1 MRYLSTRGGL
11 GRGDSGR
18 PGFEEV
24 LIDGLAPDGGL
35 FVPENWP
42 GVDVSAESTYQGFV
56 AATMAPFIV
65 PDPVGEELGTIT
77 GAAYSDFR
85 HPDIA
90 PLREV
95 GDDHYVL
102 ELFWGPTLS
111 FKDYALSVVGRMFDL
126 VVPRTRGR
134 LLVLGATSGDT
145 GSAAI
150 AACRGRES
158 IDVVI
163 LYPEG
168 RISEVQRRQMTTVAD
183 ANVHAIAVE
192 GTFDDCQALVKRAFA
207 DPDHGLSLGA
217 FNSINWARVVA
228 QSAYYLWAA
237 GKAGTDRVAFAVPT
251 GNFGNVYSGLVAK
264 RITSGG
270 NGPPIGRLLIANNA
284 NNGLARLFN
293 EGILEVGEVM
303 PTHAPAMDIQVPSN
317 LERYLYEL
325 SGNDPERVG
334 QWQEALKRK
343 GRLELSDDLRDRA
356 RADFAAGWIDDQAI
370 EEAIGTVYRDH
381 GLVIDPHTAVGWEV
395 GRRLRHP
402 GETLVTLAP
411 AHPSKFG
418 DVVRSAVGFD
428 PPLPEEL
435 ADLMFKEERIIK
447 MPNDYLTLL
456 EFLATV

>member
-1 MRYLSTRGGL
+1 VRYLSTRGHP
-11 GRGDSGR
+11 GR

-35 FVPENWP
+35 FLPETWP
-42 GVDVSAESTYQGFV
+42 RLDVSAARNFPDLV
-56 AATMAPFIV
+56 AATMAPFV
-65 PDPVGEELGTIT
+65 FPDPVGGDLPSIT
-77 GAAYSDFR
+77 AAAYANFR

-95 GDDHYVL
+95 GDGHYLL

-111 FKDYALSVVGRMFDL
+111 FKDYALSVIGRMFDL
-126 VVPRTRGR
+126 VVPQTRRR

-163 LYPEG
+163 LYPAG
-168 RISEVQRRQMTTVAD
+168 RVSEVQRRQMTTVGD
-183 ANVHAIAVE
+183 SNVHAIAVE

-207 DPDHGLSLGA
+207 DPNHGLSLGA

-228 QSAYYLWAA
+228 QSAYYLWASGQA
-237 GKAGTDRVAFAVPT
+237 GSDRVAFAVPT

-264 RITSGG
+264 RITSHGDG
-270 NGPPIGRLLIANNA
+270 SPIGRLFIANNA
-284 NNGLARLFN
+284 NNGLSRLFN
-293 EGILEVGEVM
+293 DGILAVEGVV

-334 QWQEALKRK
+334 HWQEALKRD
-343 GRLELSDDLRDRA
+343 GRLELSEDLRQRA
-356 RADFAAGWIDDQAI
+356 RDDFASGWIDDETVEQTI
-370 EEAIGTVYRDH
+370 RSVYRDH
-381 GLVIDPHTAVGWEV
+381 GIVIDPHTAVGWEV
-395 GRRLRHP
+395 GRRLRQP

-428 PPLPEEL
+428 PPLPDEL
-435 ADLMFKEERIIK
+435 SDLMDREERIVK
-447 MPNDYLTLL
+447 MPNDYGTLL

>member
-1 MRYLSTRGGL
+1 MRYLSTRGHP
-11 GRGDSGR
+11 GR

-35 FVPENWP
+35 FLPETWP
-42 GVDVSAESTYQGFV
+42 RLDVSGPRTYPDLV
-56 AATMAPFIV
+56 AATMAPFVV
-65 PDPVGEELGTIT
+65 PDPVVGDLTSIT
-77 GAAYSDFR
+77 EAAYSNFR

-95 GDDHYVL
+95 GDDHFLL

-111 FKDYALSVVGRMFDL
+111 FKDYALSVIGRMFDL
-126 VVPRTRGR
+126 VLPRTRRR

-150 AACRGRES
+150 AACRGRGS
-158 IDVVI
+158 MDVVI
-163 LYPEG
+163 LYPAG
-168 RISEVQRRQMTTVAD
+168 RVSEVQRRQMTTVGD

-207 DPDHGLSLGA
+207 DPNHGLSLGA

-237 GKAGTDRVAFAVPT
+237 AQAGRDRVAFAVPT

-264 RITSGG
+264 RITSQGDG
-270 NGPPIGRLLIANNA
+270 FPIGRLLIANNA
-284 NNGLARLFN
+284 NNGLSRLFN
-293 EGILEVGEVM
+293 DGILAIQGVV

-334 QWQEALKRK
+334 QWQEAIKRE
-343 GRLELSDDLRDRA
+343 GRLELSDDLRQKA
-356 RADFAAGWIDDQAI
+356 RDDFAAGWIDDETVEQTI
-370 EEAIGTVYRDH
+370 RTVYRNH

-395 GRRLRHP
+395 GRRLRQP

-428 PPLPEEL
+428 PPLPDEL
-435 ADLMFKEERIIK
+435 ADLMDKEERIVQI
-447 MPNDYLTLL
+447 PNDYATLL
-456 EFLATV
+456 EFLAKA

>member
-1 MRYLSTRGGL
+1 MRYLSTRGHP
-11 GRGDSGR
+11 GR

-24 LIDGLAPDGGL
+24 LIEGLAPDGGL
-35 FVPENWP
+35 FLPETWP
-42 GVDVSAESTYQGFV
+42 RIDLSGPRTYPDLV

-65 PDPVGEELGTIT
+65 PDPVGGDLSSIT
-77 GAAYSDFR
+77 ESAYSNFR
-85 HPDIA
+85 HPEIA

-95 GDDHYVL
+95 GDNHYLL

-111 FKDYALSVVGRMFDL
+111 FKDYALSVIGRMFDL
-126 VVPRTRGR
+126 VLPRTRRR

-150 AACRGRES
+150 AACRGREN

-163 LYPEG
+163 LYPAG
-168 RISEVQRRQMTTVAD
+168 RVSEVQRRQMTTVKD

-207 DPDHGLSLGA
+207 DPNHGLSLGA

-237 GKAGTDRVAFAVPT
+237 GKAGGDRVAFAVPT
-251 GNFGNVYSGLVAK
+251 GNFGNVYSGWVAK
-264 RITSGG
+264 RITSHGAG
-270 NGPPIGRLLIANNA
+270 SPIGRLLIANNA

-293 EGILEVGEVM
+293 DGILAVEGVV
-303 PTHAPAMDIQVPSN
+303 PTHAPAMDIQIPSN

-325 SGNDPERVG
+325 SGHDPERVG
-334 QWQEALKRK
+334 EWQEALIRE
-343 GRLELSDDLRDRA
+343 GRLGLSDDLRQRA
-356 RADFAAGWIDDQAI
+356 GADFASGWVDDETVVQTI
-370 EEAIGTVYRDH
+370 RNVYRDH
-381 GLVIDPHTAVGWEV
+381 SLVIDPHTAVGWEV
-395 GRRLRHP
+395 GRRLRQP

-411 AHPSKFG
+411 AHPAKFG
-418 DVVRSAVGFD
+418 DVVRSAIGFD
-428 PPLPEEL
+428 PPLPDEL
-435 ADLMFKEERIIK
+435 ADLTEREERIVQL
-447 MPNDYLTLL
+447 PNDYETLL

>member
-1 MRYLSTRGGL
+1 VRYLSTRGGH
-11 GRGDSGR
+11 GRGHSGR

-24 LIDGLAPDGGL
+24 LIEGLAPDGGL
-35 FVPENWP
+35 FVPEHWP
-42 GVDVSAESTYQGFV
+42 KLDGSGVGTYPGLV
-56 AATMAPFIV
+56 AATMAPFIA
-65 PDPVGEELGTIT
+65 PDPVGEDLASIT
-77 GAAYSDFR
+77 EAAYSDFR

-95 GDDHYVL
+95 GDDHYLL

-111 FKDYALSVVGRMFDL
+111 FKDYALSVIGRMFDL

-168 RISEVQRRQMTTVAD
+168 RVSEVQRRQMTTVGD
-183 ANVHAIAVE
+183 ANVHAIAVD

-207 DPDHGLSLGA
+207 DPNHGLSLGA

-237 GKAGTDRVAFAVPT
+237 AKIGSDRVAFAVPT
-251 GNFGNVYSGLVAK
+251 GNFGNVYSGFVAK
-264 RITSGG
+264 RITSHGQG
-270 NGPPIGRLLIANNA
+270 SPIGRLVIANNA

-293 EGILEVGEVM
+293 EGILEVEGVV
-303 PTHAPAMDIQVPSN
+303 PTHAPAMDIQIPSN
-317 LERYLYEL
+317 LERYLHQL
-325 SGNDPERVG
+325 SGSDPERVAR
-334 QWQEALKRK
+334 WQEALQRH
-343 GRLELSDDLRDRA
+343 GRLELSEDLREKA
-356 RADFAAGWIDDQAI
+356 RADFAAGWIDDETVEQTI
-370 EEAIGTVYRDH
+370 RTVYRDH
-381 GLVIDPHTAVGWEV
+381 SLVIDPHTAVGWEV
-395 GRRLRHP
+395 GRRLRQP

-411 AHPSKFG
+411 AHPAKFG
-418 DVVRSAVGFD
+418 DVVRAAVGFE
-428 PPLPEEL
+428 PPLPDEL
-435 ADLMFKEERIIK
+435 ADLTDRKERFVQI
-447 MPNDYLTLL
+447 PNDYPTLL
-456 EFLATV
+456 EFLAKV

>member
-1 MRYLSTRGGL
+1 MRYLSTRGHP
-11 GRGDSGR
+11 GR

-35 FVPENWP
+35 FLPETWP
-42 GVDVSAESTYQGFV
+42 RLDVSGARNFPDLV
-56 AATMAPFIV
+56 AATMAPFVV
-65 PDPVGEELGTIT
+65 PDPVMGDLPSIT
-77 GAAYSDFR
+77 EAAYSNFR

-95 GDDHYVL
+95 GDDHYLL

-111 FKDYALSVVGRMFDL
+111 FKDYALSVIGRMFDL
-126 VVPRTRGR
+126 VLPRTRRR

-163 LYPEG
+163 LYPAG
-168 RISEVQRRQMTTVAD
+168 RVSEVQRRQMTTVGD
-183 ANVHAIAVE
+183 SNVHAIAVE

-207 DPDHGLSLGA
+207 DPNHGLSLGA

-237 GKAGTDRVAFAVPT
+237 GQVGSDRVAFAVPT

-264 RITSGG
+264 RTTSHGDG
-270 NGPPIGRLLIANNA
+270 SPIGRLMIANNA
-284 NNGLARLFN
+284 NNGLSRLFN
-293 EGILEVGEVM
+293 DGILAVEGVV

-317 LERYLYEL
+317 LERYLYDL

-334 QWQEALKRK
+334 HWQEALKRD
-343 GRLELSDDLRDRA
+343 GRLQLSEDLRQKA
-356 RADFAAGWIDDQAI
+356 RDDFASGWIDDETVEQTI
-370 EEAIGTVYRDH
+370 RFVYRDH
-381 GLVIDPHTAVGWEV
+381 GIVIDPHTAVGWEV
-395 GRRLRHP
+395 GRRLRQP

-435 ADLMFKEERIIK
+435 ADLMDKEERIVQ
-447 MPNDYLTLL
+447 MPNDYRTLL